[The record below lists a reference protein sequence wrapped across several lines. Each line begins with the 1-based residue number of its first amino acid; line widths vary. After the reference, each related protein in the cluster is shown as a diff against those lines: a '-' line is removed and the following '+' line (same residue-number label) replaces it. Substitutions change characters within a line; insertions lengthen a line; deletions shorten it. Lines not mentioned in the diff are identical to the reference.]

1 MEAYV
6 VKVFKNIMGYS
17 MGILLLASV
26 MVLPVLGLL
35 WFSGIQYRSVGAL
48 LTYLALIMLLSFPIE
63 ALEKFVTSSIGAGM
77 NLSKQNITRLD
88 RTLDFLTSLWIIHF
102 VDEWMKQVNISTT
115 GELIFSTLLILFTII
130 LEQKNKE
137 LDEAL
142 NE

>member
-1 MEAYV
+1 M
-6 VKVFKNIMGYS
+6 KVFKNIMGYS

-115 GELIFSTLLILFTII
+115 GELYFFSVINFIYNYFRAKKQRIRRSL
-130 LEQKNKE
+130 K
-137 LDEAL
+137 
-142 NE
+142 

>member
-115 GELIFSTLLILFTII
+115 GELIFSALLILFTII